1 MLGLYSRKAFER
13 IGFDVKGEYEYADYQ
28 DGMTGEKVFAS
39 ITEPHRCVTLMT
51 MRLESDRIQ
60 Q

>member
-1 MLGLYSRKAFER
+1 MMLGLYSRKAFER

-28 DGMTGEKVFAS
+28 DEMTGEKVFAS

-51 MRLESDRIQ
+51 KRLDE
-60 Q
+60 